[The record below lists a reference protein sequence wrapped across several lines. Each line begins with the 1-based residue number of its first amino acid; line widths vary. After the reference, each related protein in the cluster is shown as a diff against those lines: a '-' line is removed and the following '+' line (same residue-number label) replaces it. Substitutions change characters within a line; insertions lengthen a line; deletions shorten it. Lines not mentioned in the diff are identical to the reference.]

1 MEGWERRAGEVRG
14 LEILPPFCYL
24 HLPFGAS
31 QEKIVMAKQCEIC
44 GKGTTFGRNVSHAHN
59 VTSRTWEPNLQ
70 RVRAAID
77 GGVRRVRVCTRCLR
91 SGKIVKAPARKW
103 TPEGEATKS

>member
-1 MEGWERRAGEVRG
+1 MT
-14 LEILPPFCYL
+14 
-24 HLPFGAS
+24 
-31 QEKIVMAKQCEIC
+31 VMAKQCEIC

-70 RVRAAID
+70 RVRAVID

-91 SGKIVKAPARKW
+91 SGKIVKAPPRKW
-103 TPEGEATKS
+103 PPESEAAKSCPSPPPASPLLFPPFPLIPFRPLLPTG